1 MVAAVILLLCFFFF
15 STRNRNEQSAS
26 SGLLRLLIVNNTH
39 INRVRERR
47 EGATLLLQAPSC
59 ELRERVEDGGLLLEE
74 TPLQP
79 SPPAHTDSCSHSQH

>member
-79 SPPAHTDSCSHSQH
+79 SPPAHTDSSHSQH

>member
-1 MVAAVILLLCFFFF
+1 MILLLCFFFF

-26 SGLLRLLIVNNTH
+26 SGLLRLLLLIVNNTH

-79 SPPAHTDSCSHSQH
+79 SPPTHTDSCSHSQH